1 MHHVTPRRN
10 DTPGW
15 FRTSQRHDGKPAT
28 LSGEVATA
36 TRVNLIDTAIY
47 VTWIGIVATIFI

>member
-1 MHHVTPRRN
+1 
-10 DTPGW
+10 
-15 FRTSQRHDGKPAT
+15 